1 MDWRCGSSSIA
12 LLYNCK
18 VPSSNPSSSKK
29 KKKSTKGCIPKHH
42 IHQPTTTLP
51 LTPSSLSIP
60 LAYVVPLF
68 TGLPVLS
75 ADFIMIDEDLLFLH
89 HYSLFLVS
97 SLLYIVKLSH
107 GLL

>member
-1 MDWRCGSSSIA
+1 MWLKQYSPCFTIVKSQVQTPA
-12 LLYNCK
+12 HQ
-18 VPSSNPSSSKK
+18 K